1 MFLLKFVF
9 KKEGIKKKKGI
20 NNSSAMP
27 LKHMQTT
34 ALGDCLPRKL
44 LQKFCTFQR
53 VCFILPTVILKQG
66 VWNAKE
72 GYIGAP
78 CPRPHLWLLIAG
90 ITRFPSPD
98 SIFQAHGKVKD
109 NHLTQPGAWLPDT
122 ELWAGG

>member
-9 KKEGIKKKKGI
+9 KKEGI

-72 GYIGAP
+72 GYIGDPAP
-78 CPRPHLWLLIAG
+78 GP
-90 ITRFPSPD
+90 
-98 SIFQAHGKVKD
+98 IFGS
-109 NHLTQPGAWLPDT
+109 
-122 ELWAGG
+122 

>member
-9 KKEGIKKKKGI
+9 IKEEGI

-66 VWNAKE
+66 GLSAME
-72 GYIGAP
+72 GYTGALHL
-78 CPRPHLWLLIAG
+78 RPHLWLLIEG

-98 SIFQAHGKVKD
+98 SISQAHGKVKD
-109 NHLTQPGAWLPDT
+109 NHLTQPGAWLSDT
-122 ELWAGG
+122 EL